1 MQLFSFP
8 AAHGKK
14 LAFMVDS
21 VRLSRMAA
29 ALPGAHA
36 AAELRCHP
44 NRGRPAAPPT
54 KDADCQNSRYQEERH
69 ADRRSQDRHACSAR
83 RTTAAEND
91 IEVV

>member
-1 MQLFSFP
+1 
-8 AAHGKK
+8 
-14 LAFMVDS
+14 MVES

-29 ALPGAHA
+29 VLPGAHD